1 MRLLRDA
8 LRVLAIGGLAAL
20 SLPGVH
26 AARAGTDLLPP
37 AKQFFSWR
45 AAPPAAPAPP
55 SGSPSCGGD
64 PVEAMRQAQLGREAA
79 LAQIAQAMGAVP
91 GGDGEPLNNRGYGY
105 AMRRDPNLELFRV
118 QQEAQRLKAAQQPS
132 R

>member
-8 LRVLAIGGLAAL
+8 LRVLAFGTLAAL

-37 AKQFFSWR
+37 AKQFFSWKVTH
-45 AAPPAAPAPP
+45 PAQP

-64 PVEAMRQAQLGREAA
+64 PAVAMRQAQAGREAA

-91 GGDGEPLNNRGYGY
+91 GGGGEPLNGRGYGY
-105 AMRRDPNLELFRV
+105 AVRTDPSLELIRI
-118 QQEAQRLKAAQQPS
+118 QQEAQRLQAAQQPP